1 MSLSVDVVEP
11 ILLARGYQ
19 EKNRTK
25 KKVAY
30 QNGTDLPLYLNLQS
44 KGGTSVL
51 VAHPHSGAQDLHI
64 DGVEV
69 GAKYFHSSNMGL
81 FPKHMHTG
89 ATPIP
94 YGVGL
99 TFDSS
104 AALSRC
110 LAWLEQDVKAEG
122 DLIQL
127 QSSAKA
133 APDEQA
139 LSTEGVAGQ
148 DASHVPGHDLG
159 MGSSAVAIAPG
170 QDASILTTRRVGHDR
185 FRQALEQ
192 YWDGACAISGVSHAA
207 LLRASHIKPWAASAP
222 EEKTSV
228 FNGLLLAAQWDA
240 AFDCG
245 LITLDAQGEVVL
257 SPQLR
262 VADAALLGIEAGM
275 RLRKR
280 LEPQHLPYLAYHRQ
294 YVFLEGDAVDGRV

>member
-1 MSLSVDVVEP
+1 M
-11 ILLARGYQ
+11 
-19 EKNRTK
+19 N
-25 KKVAY
+25 
-30 QNGTDLPLYLNLQS
+30 
-44 KGGTSVL
+44 
-51 VAHPHSGAQDLHI
+51 
-64 DGVEV
+64 GVEV

-99 TFDSS
+99 TFDSTV
-104 AALSRC
+104 ALARC
-110 LAWLEQDVKAEG
+110 LAWLEQGVNEEAN
-122 DLIQL
+122 LAQL

-133 APDEQA
+133 DLDEQA
-139 LSTEGVAGQ
+139 LNIEGAAVQ
-148 DASHVPGHDLG
+148 DASHLPDHDLV
-159 MGSSAVAIAPG
+159 MDSSAVSTTPG
-170 QDASILTTRRVGHDR
+170 QDASILTTRRVGHDG

-192 YWDGACAISGVSHAA
+192 YWGGVCAISGVSNRA

-245 LITLDAQGEVVL
+245 LTTLDAKGEVML

-262 VADAALLGIEAGM
+262 AADAALLGIGAGM
-275 RLRKR
+275 RLRKPI
-280 LEPQHLPYLAYHRQ
+280 EPQHLPYLAYHRQ
-294 YVFLEGDAVDGRV
+294 HVFLEGDALKGGGSA

>member
-1 MSLSVDVVEP
+1 MSLSVDVVES

-19 EKNRTK
+19 EKNRTQ

-30 QNGTDLPLYLNLQS
+30 QCGSGLPLYLNLQS

-51 VAHPHSGAQDLHI
+51 VAHPHSGAQDLHM

-99 TFDSS
+99 SFDSTV
-104 AALSRC
+104 ALTRC
-110 LAWLEQDVKAEG
+110 LAWLEQDAKGEG
-122 DLIQL
+122 SLVQL
-127 QSSAKA
+127 QLPAKA
-133 APDEQA
+133 NQDEQA
-139 LSTEGVAGQ
+139 LNTEGVAGQ
-148 DASHVPGHDLG
+148 DAPHLRDHDLVL
-159 MGSSAVAIAPG
+159 GSSAVATAPG
-170 QDASILTTRRVGHDR
+170 QDASVQATRRVGHDG

-192 YWDGACAISGVSHAA
+192 HWGGLCAVSGVSNRA

-245 LITLDAQGEVVL
+245 LITLNAKGEVVL

-275 RLRKR
+275 RLRKP
-280 LEPQHLPYLAYHRQ
+280 LQPEHLPYLAYHREH
-294 YVFLEGDAVDGRV
+294 VFVASKGMQ